1 MLQGFFS
8 HAYKVLLPSTN
19 ANVGEK
25 GGLQQTLFLTLSI
38 ILKTFYSC
46 LSNENGMTIFMFK
59 NINFQ
64 GNKAKINI
72 FPSSFLHISD
82 KITIE
87 KISSKTLRWCWRE
100 GGIDFDWLRS
110 DAHVMRI
117 RFFSARLQIQTAAA
131 PSTSTKGFI
140 PPSSLFC
147 VVSIIP
153 PISFRWSI

>member
-38 ILKTFYSC
+38 IFKTFYSC

-87 KISSKTLRWCWRE
+87 KISSKTLR
-100 GGIDFDWLRS
+100 
-110 DAHVMRI
+110 
-117 RFFSARLQIQTAAA
+117 
-131 PSTSTKGFI
+131 
-140 PPSSLFC
+140 
-147 VVSIIP
+147 
-153 PISFRWSI
+153 